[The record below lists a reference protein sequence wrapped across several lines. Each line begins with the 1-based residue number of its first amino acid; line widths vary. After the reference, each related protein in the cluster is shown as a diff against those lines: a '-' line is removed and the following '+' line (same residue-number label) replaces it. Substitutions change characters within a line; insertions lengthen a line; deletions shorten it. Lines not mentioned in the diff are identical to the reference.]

1 MSCYRYVLFIA
12 CVLIVAGCS
21 FGGGKSKKKGIPT
34 LADLEEP
41 EIQLSEVNPVP
52 RVSIDELEES
62 YRSTLGVV
70 RDPAIRHKIL
80 LRLADIQMARSE
92 RNQLDAVEIQEQA
105 YFSDAINFY
114 QDMLKQNE
122 ERQGLPDTPTN
133 ERLLYRLSKA
143 HALNGDIESSNDV
156 LERLV
161 TEFPDSPYRAEADFR
176 QAELAFGDQKYKLA
190 ENLYAKVMEA
200 GKETPFYKNAV
211 YMHGWSRF
219 KQSRYRASIPSFSEV
234 LDLTLIEGKEIN
246 ELSNSRR
253 NLADD
258 TLRILS
264 IVFSYLDGAQTITE
278 VFLNL
283 GQRHYQHLLYQK
295 LGDFY
300 LEQNRFRD
308 SADTYRHYVQNFPE
322 TDYSPDFSVRA
333 IRVYELG
340 NFPSLILPAKEEYV
354 RNYGIYSNFWRKRSE
369 DVQEKL
375 RPNLKVYIDE
385 LASYY
390 HATAYDLQKLNQEYE
405 KQQASKAKIPEEK
418 RIKKKPESPIPNF
431 LKAAKLYKEFM
442 ITFPDDEKTP
452 ELVYFMGEAY
462 YEANY
467 LPEAVEAYELVAY
480 QYLDEKRGA
489 EAGYSAIVS
498 MQRLVKITVGEKQAE
513 WTGHKI
519 DSSISFSNFYALDS
533 RAVGVLTAATKELF
547 DSGQLE
553 RAVEQATRITQ
564 WSPPP
569 PNTLLVTAWL
579 ILSHSYFDL
588 AQFAKAEV
596 SYRTLLPLLEPED
609 PQRAQVVDRIAASIF
624 KQAEQSVAA
633 GELTPAI
640 DQLLSIREVAPG
652 SEIAITGQ
660 YDAANYLIDLKQWDR
675 AEQELLDF
683 KRRYPNHSLVS
694 TIPSKF
700 AFIYQESEQWE
711 KAAATLAGMALNDP
725 NPEVKRQSLYL
736 SAELYEK
743 SKRLDKAIEQYRS
756 YANTYPNPFP
766 LATEARFHLV
776 ELYEQT
782 KQDAKRN
789 FWLKKLIEEHQ
800 KAGSRGTDRSKYLAA
815 FASIK
820 FANDDYQ
827 RFSRIKLK
835 LPLKKS
841 LKTKKAA
848 MDKALNG
855 YKKVIKYGIAEFV
868 TEANNNIGELYAQLS
883 LDLMDSQRPKG
894 LDELALEQYEILLEE
909 QAFPFEEKA
918 IDIHVSNAE
927 RAWTGLYDQWVK
939 KSFKNLAKL
948 LPARYGKNESV
959 VEFSDELF

>member
-1 MSCYRYVLFIA
+1 MINRFSLFVI
-12 CVLIVAGCS
+12 CIIFVGGCS
-21 FGGGKSKKKGIPT
+21 FGGGGKSKKKGIPT
-34 LADLEEP
+34 LADLKEP
-41 EIQLSEVNPVP
+41 EIQLSDVNPVP
-52 RVSIDELEES
+52 KVSLDELEDS
-62 YRSTLGVV
+62 YKSTLNVV
-70 RDPAIRHKIL
+70 RDPAVRHKIL

-92 RNQLDAVEIQEQA
+92 KNQIDAIEIQEQA
-105 YFSDAINFY
+105 YFSEAIEFY
-114 QDMLKQNE
+114 EEMLEKNEALQD
-122 ERQGLPDTPTN
+122 LPGTPSN

-143 HALNGDIESSNDV
+143 HALNGDLESSDEV
-156 LERLV
+156 LKRLV
-161 TEFPDSPYRAEADFR
+161 GEFPESPYRAEADFR

-190 ENLYAKVMEA
+190 ESLYAKVMEA

-219 KQSRYRASIPSFSEV
+219 KQARYRASIPSFSEV
-234 LDLTLIEGKEIN
+234 LDLTLLEGKEIE

-253 NLADD
+253 NLAND

-264 IVFSYLDGAQTITE
+264 IVFSYLDGPQTITE
-278 VFLNL
+278 VYLKL
-283 GQRHYQHLLYQK
+283 GQRHYQYLLYQK

-300 LEQNRFRD
+300 LEQQRFRD
-308 SADTYRHYVQNFPE
+308 SADTYRHYVQNFPD

-354 RNYGIYSNFWRKRSE
+354 RNYGIYSNFWRKR
-369 DVQEKL
+369 DKAFQEKL
-375 RPNLKVYIDE
+375 KPNLKKYIDE

-405 KQQASKAKIPEEK
+405 KQQVSKAAIPEEK
-418 RIKKKPESPIPNF
+418 KIKKKPESPVPSF

-467 LPEAVEAYELVAY
+467 LPEAVEAYEIVAY
-480 QYLDEKRGA
+480 QYLDDKRGA
-489 EAGYSAIVS
+489 EAGYSAIIS
-498 MQRLVKITVGEKQAE
+498 MQRLIKITEGEKQIE
-513 WTGHKI
+513 WSGHKI
-519 DSSISFSNFYALDS
+519 DSSISFSNFYAQDS

-547 DSGQLE
+547 DSGQLD
-553 RAVEQATRITQ
+553 RAVEQATRVTQ
-564 WSPPP
+564 WQPQPPKS
-569 PNTLLVTAWL
+569 LLVTAWL

-588 AQFAKAEV
+588 EQFAKAEV
-596 SYRTLLPLLEPED
+596 SYKTLLPLLEPDD
-609 PQRAQVVDRIAASIF
+609 PQRTEVVERIAASIY
-624 KQAEQSVAA
+624 KQAEQQVAA
-633 GELTPAI
+633 GDLAPAI
-640 DQLLSIREVAPG
+640 DQLLSIRDVAPG
-652 SEIAITGQ
+652 SDVAISAQ
-660 YDAANYLIDLKQWDR
+660 YDAASYLIDLKHWGR

-683 KRRYPNHSLVS
+683 QRRYPNHTLIP
-694 TIPSKF
+694 TLPSKF

-743 SKRLDKAIEQYRS
+743 SKRLSKAIEQYRS

-776 ELYEQT
+776 ELYGET
-782 KQDAKRN
+782 KQEGKRN
-789 FWLKKLIEEHQ
+789 FWLKKLIEEHE
-800 KAGSRGTDRSKYLAA
+800 KAGNKGTDRSKYLAA
-815 FASIK
+815 FAAAK

-827 RFSRIKLK
+827 SFKRVKLN

-841 LKTKKAA
+841 MKSKKMA

-855 YKKVIKYGIAEFV
+855 YKKVIGYGIAEFV
-868 TEANNNIGELYAQLS
+868 TEANNNIGEIYAQLS
-883 LDLMDSQRPKG
+883 SDLMNSQRPKG

-909 QAFPFEEKA
+909 QAFPFEEKS

-927 RAWTGLYDQWVK
+927 RAWGGLYDKWVK
-939 KSFKNLAKL
+939 QSFKNLAKL
-948 LPARYGKNESV
+948 LPARYGKKELV
-959 VEFSDELF
+959 VDFSDELY